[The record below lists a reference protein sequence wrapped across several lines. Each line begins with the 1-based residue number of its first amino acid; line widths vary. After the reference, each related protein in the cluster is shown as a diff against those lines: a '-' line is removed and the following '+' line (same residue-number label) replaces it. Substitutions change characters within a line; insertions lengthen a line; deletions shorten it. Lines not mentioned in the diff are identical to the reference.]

1 MNKNIDLMYTLL
13 QLIQEFALV
22 ANILSDNFDKNL
34 LMFSQKIILYAEVES
49 QKEVKRLLHLF
60 KEIDNPSIG

>member
-1 MNKNIDLMYTLL
+1 MFTLL

-22 ANILSDNFDKNL
+22 ANITSTNFDKNL

-49 QKEVKRLLHLF
+49 RKEVKRLLHLF
-60 KEIDNPSIG
+60 KEIDNPSNG